1 MIKLIIECN
10 SHSYTIR
17 TGVMGMRNSLSFA
30 DSVYETLTLHTTA
43 IDSAV
48 SAQSILDILDG
59 SSIGSFTI
67 DIGNWQNLVF
77 SDKFARLLNIEGLSS
92 NEQLQRIILAVHPED
107 RDRVRDHFHSM
118 IKIGETND
126 SIEFR
131 MIPDHNQTVW
141 VLVRGKYIFENGQAV
156 KYYASCF
163 DITPRKEYEEELR
176 RKNSLISDFFTNIS
190 HEFRTPLSIMLMDLD
205 LMDIHLEKA
214 DCGHR
219 DKITHNVAVLRQ
231 NTYRM
236 FRLISNLLDVTAVN
250 AGSMHC
256 VRFTGDIVA
265 NTRSIV
271 ESATAYARKRG
282 IALLFRNEMAT
293 LPITMDH
300 EKYERVL
307 MNLLSNAIKHT
318 NPCGQVI
325 VSLAYRHNHLT
336 VCVADNGCG
345 IPDDKKDS
353 MFDMFRQVNTSLTR
367 NNEGVGIGLALS
379 KGLVELMGGK
389 IWFTSKVGE
398 GSTFYFRL
406 PVFEPQTD
414 IAQCGAERVPLDKR
428 LDIEF
433 SDLINM

>member
-1 MIKLIIECN
+1 
-10 SHSYTIR
+10 
-17 TGVMGMRNSLSFA
+17 MRNSLSFA
-30 DSVYETLTLHTTA
+30 DSVYETLTLHTAAVDNT
-43 IDSAV
+43 V

-67 DIGNWQNLVF
+67 EIGNWQNVVF

-92 NEQLQRIILAVHPED
+92 YEQLRHIFHAVHPED
-107 RDRVRDHFHSM
+107 RDRVRDYFHSM
-118 IKIGETND
+118 IKIGESKD

-131 MIPDHNQTVW
+131 MNPDHNQTIW

-163 DITPRKEYEEELR
+163 DTSNRKEHEEELR

-190 HEFRTPLSIMLMDLD
+190 HEFRTPLSIMLLDLD
-205 LMDIHLEKA
+205 LMDIHLGKV
-214 DCGHR
+214 DCNHR
-219 DKITHNVAVLRQ
+219 EKITHNVTVLRQ

-236 FRLISNLLDVTAVN
+236 LRLISNLLDVTTVN

-256 VRFTGDIVA
+256 NAFYDDVVA
-265 NTRSIV
+265 NTGRIV
-271 ESATAYARKRG
+271 DLATAYARKLG
-282 IALLFRNEMAT
+282 ITLLFHCETAS
-293 LPITMDH
+293 LPITIDH
-300 EKYERVL
+300 EKFERVL

-318 NPCGQVI
+318 NSGGQVI

-336 VCVADNGCG
+336 VSVADNGCG

-353 MFDMFRQVNTSLTR
+353 LFDMFRQVNTSLTR

-389 IWFTSKVGE
+389 IWFTSKVGD

-406 PVFEPQTD
+406 PVFEPQTG
-414 IAQCGAERVPLDKR
+414 IALSGAERVPLEKR

-433 SDLINM
+433 SDLINY